1 MEKVLQEPFWAH
13 FLGTQTIQ
21 IVPKY
26 IWIRQWHYWLMFS
39 MQTFSCHKQ
48 ITAANLLIPMFL
60 YC

>member
-26 IWIRQWHYWLMFS
+26 IGS
-39 MQTFSCHKQ
+39 G
-48 ITAANLLIPMFL
+48 ITGLRFQCKHFPVINK
-60 YC
+60 